1 MRRIFLLIVA
11 LGLFAI
17 LREAACADEVW
28 TYKFIVNGSRPY
40 RAECE
45 CYSDLYADVAGSF
58 SILLNWQNMT
68 GRILELDD
76 HLTNFASGTYS
87 PATGLVMT
95 PLNLPEADYGIIPP
109 WETDFSFPDG
119 HFGYANQHGALGV
132 EQRIPAF
139 SWDLWVRSHVQPTR
153 CNVEYG
159 HGGHRCSCPGDQC
172 DGGVFKSDNRGR
184 LQRGQTR

>member
-1 MRRIFLLIVA
+1 M
-11 LGLFAI
+11 
-17 LREAACADEVW
+17 W

-45 CYSDLYADVAGSF
+45 CYQRFVCGCRGSF

-109 WETDFSFPDG
+109 WETDFSFADG
-119 HFGYANQHGALGV
+119 HFGYANNTG
-132 EQRIPAF
+132 I
-139 SWDLWVRSHVQPTR
+139 SCPTMDIRR
-153 CNVEYG
+153 CFLEYG
-159 HGGHRCSCPGDQC
+159 YNLTFSLQDATLSMGAGGIDAVDHGDQC
-172 DGGVFKSDNRGR
+172 DGGVFESDHSGR
-184 LQRGQTR
+184 LQRRRTS